1 MLPHRFFPGEGVTWQ
16 QLQAHMLHSFPGF
29 KSNLLEIPV
38 IPRSKGT
45 VYLTPGIHQE
55 SLLTVSFC
63 VLYTYAH
70 WNQHGFFLFVFWC
83 LVCWGFFPSICCFF
97 LFCSPCWENILQKP
111 RVSTPQVILNI
122 SQTSQKSANLM
133 CSEILSCQVANC
145 RIPQI

>member
-1 MLPHRFFPGEGVTWQ
+1 MLPHRFFPGEGVIWQ

-63 VLYTYAH
+63 VLYTYPH
-70 WNQHGFFLFVFWC
+70 WNQHGFFVCFLVFGV
-83 LVCWGFFPSICCFF
+83 LGFFPPICCFF

-111 RVSTPQVILNI
+111 RVSSPQVILNS
-122 SQTSQKSANLM
+122 SQTSQKSANLTW
-133 CSEILSCQVANC
+133 SEILSCQVANC